1 MTTLQLSPL
10 QAILRSSW
18 SVVQAAPKAIF
29 FFILLSLLQNGSP
42 TLVLFLDK
50 TIIDEIT
57 RLLQTGTISTEQ
69 VLTALL
75 SNTLLLG
82 SIISV
87 IVLNLSIDALST
99 ITNIIF
105 SGLEQRVKG
114 YFQHKFFNKV
124 ATFADISLFE
134 NPELLNLVQ
143 LAEKA
148 VERLQTLTMLLGI
161 GLMGIF
167 MLIPAVAVSFT
178 IVWWVPLI
186 VLFAS
191 APAIYV
197 KLYYVRKSWDI
208 EKTQASAHREMQ
220 LYKQMLIAPE
230 YAKELRLFG
239 LQNLLLG
246 RWFNLFHNT
255 FKQME
260 KMRIK
265 GTSQVLFWS
274 IFGEFGAA
282 IPYIY
287 VILGTLDRT
296 YTIGDLALYAG
307 LVIQLRRGLNFLMGN
322 LSQLYDVALGTVPLF
337 QLLELESKLQLNT
350 IQSLSN
356 SSSPLT
362 LSSPKT
368 SAKIQLENVSFTY
381 PNSNFTSLNRVSLTL
396 YPGQTVALVGE
407 NGAGKTTLAKLLC
420 RLYDPDCGKILWN
433 GEDLRGFELDDLRQK
448 IAVVL
453 QDYARFPLTVRENIA
468 FGNLEQLNCDSAL
481 LTAIEKAGM
490 TRKIHSLPKQLDTPL
505 GKQLEGGVDLSGG
518 QWQRIAIARSLM
530 RQPQAE
536 LLIFDEPTAA
546 LDPKTEDE
554 IYKLFADISQNKT
567 AVVVTH
573 RLALAR
579 NADVIIVLEQGKI
592 IETGTHAQLME
603 LGQQYYQM
611 FNRQAS
617 HYV

>member
-1 MTTLQLSPL
+1 MQTLQLSPL
-10 QAILRSSW
+10 QALLRSSG
-18 SVVQAAPKAIF
+18 SVVQAAPQRFLF
-29 FFILLSLLQNGSP
+29 FSLLTLLQNGGP

-50 TIIDEIT
+50 LIIDEIT
-57 RLLQTGTISTEQ
+57 RLLQMGTISTEQ
-69 VLTALL
+69 VLTVLL

-82 SIISV
+82 SLICVII
-87 IVLNLSIDALST
+87 LNLSIDALST

-105 SGLEQRVKG
+105 SGLEQRVQG
-114 YFQHKFFNKV
+114 YFQHKFFEKV
-124 ATFADISLFE
+124 ATFDDISLFE
-134 NPELLNLVQ
+134 NPELLNIVQ

-148 VERLQTLTMLLGI
+148 VDRLQRLAMLLGI

-167 MLIPAVAVSFT
+167 MLVPAVAVSLT
-178 IVWWVPLI
+178 IVWWVPLL

-197 KLYYVRKSWDI
+197 KIHYVRKSWDI
-208 EKTQASAHREMQ
+208 ETDQASAHREMQ
-220 LYKQMLIAPE
+220 LYKEMLIAPE
-230 YAKELRLFG
+230 YGKELRLFG

-246 RWFNLFHNT
+246 RWFNLFDRT
-255 FKQME
+255 FRQME
-260 KMRIK
+260 KVRIK
-265 GTSQVLFWS
+265 GSKKVIFWS

-307 LVIQLRRGLNFLMGN
+307 LVIQLRRGLHFCMGN
-322 LSQLYDVALGTVPLF
+322 LSELYDVALGTVPLF
-337 QLLELESKLQLNT
+337 QLLALESQLKLNT
-350 IQSLSN
+350 LPSDSN
-356 SSSPLT
+356 LTSPQ
-362 LSSPKT
+362 T

-381 PNSNFTSLNRVSLTL
+381 PNSTIPSLNTINLTIN
-396 YPGQTVALVGE
+396 PGQIVALVGE
-407 NGAGKTTLAKLLC
+407 NGAGKTTIAKLLC

-433 GEDLRGFELDDLRQK
+433 GEDLRALKLEDLRQK

-453 QDYARFPLTVRENIA
+453 QDYSRFPLTVRENVA
-468 FGNLEQLNCDSAL
+468 FGNLEQLNCDSML
-481 LTAIEKAGM
+481 IKVIEKAGM
-490 TRKIHSLPKQLDTPL
+490 TRKINSLPKQLDTPL

-592 IETGTHAQLME
+592 IETGTHDQLMK

-611 FNRQAS
+611 FTCQAS
-617 HYV
+617 HYS